1 MLNNLLFGIYSIFEN
16 KRKSKATS
24 YSIMKADKELKGNI
38 DYHKI
43 YVARNLKTPICV
55 LDELLLEDSIDIRV
69 EVYNRNDFEDI
80 KYLLKNLDKKEYE
93 IYQVSV
99 NEALKLERLEFTIFK
114 LCSIGIIMGLSVS
127 LFLKI

>member
-114 LCSIGIIMGLSVS
+114 LYSIGIIMGLSVS

>member
-114 LCSIGIIMGLSVS
+114 LCSIGIVMGLSVS

>member
-1 MLNNLLFGIYSIFEN
+1 MLNNLLFGTYSIFEN

-114 LCSIGIIMGLSVS
+114 LYSIGIIMGLSVS

>member
-16 KRKSKATS
+16 KRKNKTES
-24 YSIMKADKELKGNI
+24 YSIMKADKKLKGAI

>member
-16 KRKSKATS
+16 KRKNKTES